1 MNLLKAE
8 LEDSL
13 NRIVDWLTK
22 SGLKVNESKTE
33 LCLFSRH
40 DHPSF
45 TINVGL
51 QEIKSKTQIGV
62 LGVIF
67 DSKLQWG
74 PQVSSTMFKATKA
87 LNAIKL
93 IKKNFNSELI
103 TSNVYSI
110 LFYNSEVWHLQS
122 LHHRMKQ
129 QLLSVS
135 ARAIKVCTHA
145 TDVHLISFED
155 LHEMVGRATPDKLM
169 IYKLSLQLYRTY
181 NQHIPTQDWV
191 KLNYNGIFTSRQSK
205 FMTRKENKLKV
216 GLNSV
221 SNRFFY
227 LNGKIELDWLNLSY
241 NSYKIKCKNLFL

>member
-1 MNLLKAE
+1 MVQFSNVPA
-8 LEDSL
+8 
-13 NRIVDWLTK
+13 LT
-22 SGLKVNESKTE
+22 LT
-33 LCLFSRH
+33 RH
-40 DHPSF
+40 NHPSL
-45 TINVGL
+45 TINVGQ
-51 QEIKSKTQIGV
+51 QEVKSKTQIGV

-93 IKKNFNSELI
+93 IKKNFNSDELLKLI

-135 ARAIKVCTHA
+135 ARAIKVCTRA

-155 LHEMVGRATPDKLM
+155 LHEMVGRATPEKLM

-205 FMTRKENKLKV
+205 FITRKENKLKV

>member
-1 MNLLKAE
+1 
-8 LEDSL
+8 
-13 NRIVDWLTK
+13 
-22 SGLKVNESKTE
+22 
-33 LCLFSRH
+33 
-40 DHPSF
+40 
-45 TINVGL
+45 
-51 QEIKSKTQIGV
+51 
-62 LGVIF
+62 
-67 DSKLQWG
+67 
-74 PQVSSTMFKATKA
+74 
-87 LNAIKL
+87 
-93 IKKNFNSELI
+93 
-103 TSNVYSI
+103 
-110 LFYNSEVWHLQS
+110 
-122 LHHRMKQ
+122 MKQ

-135 ARAIKVCTHA
+135 ARAIKVCTRA

-155 LHEMVGRATPDKLM
+155 LHEMVGRATPEKLM

-205 FMTRKENKLKV
+205 FITRKENKLKV